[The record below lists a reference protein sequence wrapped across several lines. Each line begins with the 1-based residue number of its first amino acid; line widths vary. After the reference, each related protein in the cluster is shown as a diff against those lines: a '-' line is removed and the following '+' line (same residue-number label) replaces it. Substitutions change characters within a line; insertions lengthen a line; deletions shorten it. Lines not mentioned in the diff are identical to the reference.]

1 MAAGDNIPVSF
12 TEFTIADSANGK
24 AGNYSLTQPAGIT
37 ASIKAYTAT
46 GAEYTASTGQWTNQD
61 FMVTAADG
69 WQVSGTN
76 TANGDWRGSL
86 TRSDETGTG
95 SLTFYVKNTADGYI
109 SESVTLTYKIDKTDP
124 TGEIRIDQRN
134 AWQSFW
140 NTISFDLFYKSRQTV
155 TMTAADEAS
164 GVTAIEYL
172 LSEEDYTA
180 AQLDGMTFQPYTA
193 PVAITPDDRLIA
205 YARITDA
212 AGNVTYLRSDGV
224 VLDAAAP
231 VIAGVDDGAVYCGS
245 MTFTVTDAYLDTVT
259 VDGTAAVSTPGRAA
273 GSTYIIEADSQLH
286 TIVATDRAGNSTRV
300 QITVNNGHT
309 VGTPASCK
317 APAVCRYCGE
327 SFGDPAPG
335 NHGGLLRR
343 VEKVNATST
352 ADGNIE
358 YWYCSGCGKY
368 YLDAAAGREIT
379 RGDTILPAIGLRIVG
394 DVRVWRPGDKP
405 LGVTFRQEYG
415 DSTVQID
422 GVTVDPANY
431 EVTAD
436 PDGGRLIVTFRAQ
449 FLRTLAFGERTI
461 TIVSD
466 DGSASVSFRRDSA
479 RAVTSGGKDGGKA
492 GVTSAATG
500 DGFPM
505 GGMAAALLVSGSALV
520 MLTTR
525 TRRKEEE

>member
-1 MAAGDNIPVSF
+1 M
-12 TEFTIADSANGK
+12 
-24 AGNYSLTQPAGIT
+24 
-37 ASIKAYTAT
+37 
-46 GAEYTASTGQWTNQD
+46 
-61 FMVTAADG
+61 
-69 WQVSGTN
+69 
-76 TANGDWRGSL
+76 
-86 TRSDETGTG
+86 
-95 SLTFYVKNTADGYI
+95 
-109 SESVTLTYKIDKTDP
+109 
-124 TGEIRIDQRN
+124 
-134 AWQSFW
+134 
-140 NTISFDLFYKSRQTV
+140 
-155 TMTAADEAS
+155 
-164 GVTAIEYL
+164 
-172 LSEEDYTA
+172 
-180 AQLDGMTFQPYTA
+180 
-193 PVAITPDDRLIA
+193 AITPNDRLIA

-245 MTFTVTDAYLDTVT
+245 VTFTVTDAYLDTVT
-259 VDGTAAVSTPGRAA
+259 VDGTAAVSAPGRAA

-286 TIVATDRAGNSTRV
+286 TIVATDRAGNSTQV

-343 VEKVNATST
+343 VDKVNATST

-394 DVRVWRPGDKP
+394 DVRVWRPGDKT

-415 DSTVQID
+415 DFTVQID

-461 TIVSD
+461 TIVSG

-479 RAVTSGGKDGGKA
+479 RAATSGSKDGGKT

-525 TRRKEEE
+525 ARRKEEE

>member
-1 MAAGDNIPVSF
+1 MKNRKNRPVNGKVFRSGVYSTAILAAAILLAVLVNLVVRALPSKY
-12 TEFTIADSANGK
+12 TEFDLSEGKMYTLGDSSVQLAQSLQQDVTIYYLCETGSEDAI
-24 AGNYSLTQPAGIT
+24 IT
-37 ASIKAYTAT
+37 KLLDHYAAESSHIHWEQKDPTLYPTFAAQY
-46 GAEYTASTGQWTNQD
+46 GAENASTGSLI
-61 FMVTAADG
+61 VT
-69 WQVSGTN
+69 SG
-76 TANGDWRGSL
+76 
-86 TRSDETGTG
+86 
-95 SLTFYVKNTADGYI
+95 
-109 SESVTLTYKIDKTDP
+109 
-124 TGEIRIDQRN
+124 
-134 AWQSFW
+134 
-140 NTISFDLFYKSRQTV
+140 
-155 TMTAADEAS
+155 
-164 GVTAIEYL
+164 
-172 LSEEDYTA
+172 ED
-180 AQLDGMTFQPYTA
+180 
-193 PVAITPDDRLIA
+193 
-205 YARITDA
+205 
-212 AGNVTYLRSDGV
+212 SV

-245 MTFTVTDAYLDTVT
+245 VTFTVTDAYLDTVT
-259 VDGTAAVSTPGRAA
+259 VDGTAAVSAPGRAA

-286 TIVATDRAGNSTRV
+286 TIVATDRAGNSTQV

-343 VEKVNATST
+343 VDKVNATST

-394 DVRVWRPGDKP
+394 DVRVWRPGDKT
-405 LGVTFRQEYG
+405 LDVTFRQEY
-415 DSTVQID
+415 DDFTVQID

-479 RAVTSGGKDGGKA
+479 RAVTSGGKA

-525 TRRKEEE
+525 ARRKEEE

>member
-1 MAAGDNIPVSF
+1 MTSG
-12 TEFTIADSANGK
+12 EDS
-24 AGNYSLTQPAGIT
+24 
-37 ASIKAYTAT
+37 
-46 GAEYTASTGQWTNQD
+46 
-61 FMVTAADG
+61 
-69 WQVSGTN
+69 
-76 TANGDWRGSL
+76 
-86 TRSDETGTG
+86 
-95 SLTFYVKNTADGYI
+95 
-109 SESVTLTYKIDKTDP
+109 
-124 TGEIRIDQRN
+124 
-134 AWQSFW
+134 
-140 NTISFDLFYKSRQTV
+140 
-155 TMTAADEAS
+155 
-164 GVTAIEYL
+164 
-172 LSEEDYTA
+172 
-180 AQLDGMTFQPYTA
+180 
-193 PVAITPDDRLIA
+193 
-205 YARITDA
+205 
-212 AGNVTYLRSDGV
+212 V

-245 MTFTVTDAYLDTVT
+245 VTFTVTDAYLDTVT
-259 VDGTAAVSTPGRAA
+259 VDGTAAVSVPSRAA

-379 RGDTILPAIGLRIVG
+379 RGDTILPAIGLRIVD

-405 LGVTFRQEYG
+405 LGVTFRQEY
-415 DSTVQID
+415 DDFTAQID

-449 FLRTLAFGERTI
+449 FLRTLVFGERTI
-461 TIVSD
+461 TIASD

-479 RAVTSGGKDGGKA
+479 RAATSGGKDGGKA

-505 GGMAAALLVSGSALV
+505 GGMAAALLVMRNTHQGNHAAQHHADRQSNCRYIQRGDDPFEVLLPAV
-520 MLTTR
+520 
-525 TRRKEEE
+525 